1 MFLNQ
6 DILKFKLENSILKIT
21 LFINENLKY
30 RCLEPI
36 LKNDR
41 HIKIC

>member
-1 MFLNQ
+1 MFLNKEF
-6 DILKFKLENSILKIT
+6 LKFKSENSILKIT

-30 RCLEPI
+30 RCLEPTF
-36 LKNDR
+36 KNDR